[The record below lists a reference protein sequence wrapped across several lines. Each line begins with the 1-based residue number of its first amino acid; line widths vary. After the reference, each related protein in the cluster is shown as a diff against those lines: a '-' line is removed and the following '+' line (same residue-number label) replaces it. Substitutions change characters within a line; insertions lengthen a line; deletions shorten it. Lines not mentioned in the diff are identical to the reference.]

1 MASAIQRMA
10 AAKPEDHDKLQVCC
24 DAMSAA
30 VAARDWA
37 AFFAKLIEFAK
48 LILPIILPLFLE
60 PAPTPPVTP
69 PGPVG

>member
-1 MASAIQRMA
+1 MTNATERLA
-10 AAKPEDHDKLQVCC
+10 AAKPEDHAKLGACC
-24 DAMSAA
+24 DAMSDA

-60 PAPTPPVTP
+60 PAPTPPT